1 VSTGKLLNG
10 GLLYDL
16 GDKSGN
22 VEGPQVMNVKHYCRP
37 GTRIST
43 RSMLKLAKA
52 AAFCFSNEKQGQVVE
67 EKQRRAAEYWPRF

>member
-22 VEGPQVMNVKHYCRP
+22 VEGPQVMNVKHYSRP
-37 GTRIST
+37 RCLISYLCICTPNVVPKRGFIILLRNYAFKKAGTLNHVST
-43 RSMLKLAKA
+43 
-52 AAFCFSNEKQGQVVE
+52 
-67 EKQRRAAEYWPRF
+67 